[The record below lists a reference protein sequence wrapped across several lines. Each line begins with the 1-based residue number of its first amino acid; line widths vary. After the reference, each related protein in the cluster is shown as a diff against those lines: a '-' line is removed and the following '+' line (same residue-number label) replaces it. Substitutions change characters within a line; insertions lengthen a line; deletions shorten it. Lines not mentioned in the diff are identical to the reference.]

1 MSRGSILQPDQSY
14 TFLSYFEMAYEPDD
28 ILAEFGCSLDRLTFK
43 FPAFDTEKLDASET
57 GKPFQQSVAEL
68 KSFIER
74 RLPNVRLTTEAARR
88 EILISPLV
96 LALMDYAQIQ
106 LRIEYSVKVSDQL
119 KGALDY
125 YLQSRHNLLVIEA
138 KNADLTRGFTQLA
151 VELIALDQW
160 TESPEPVL
168 YGAVSTG
175 DVWQFGRFKRAE
187 KKIEQDLTLYRIPAD
202 IEDLFRVLL
211 TVLTGQV

>member
-1 MSRGSILQPDQSY
+1 MPKNVILQPDQNY
-14 TFLSYFEMAYEPDD
+14 TFRSYFEMSYEPDD
-28 ILAEFGCSLDRLTFK
+28 ILAVFGCSLKRITFD
-43 FPAFDTEKLDASET
+43 FPELDASRIEVPDT
-57 GKPFQQSVAEL
+57 GKTLDQAVAEL
-68 KSFIER
+68 KAFIER

-88 EILISPLV
+88 EILISPVV
-96 LALMDYAQIQ
+96 LALMDYTPIQ
-106 LRIEYSVKVSDQL
+106 LRIEYGVKVSEQL
-119 KGALDY
+119 KGSLDY

-160 TESPEPVL
+160 TDSEEPIL

-175 DVWQFGRFKRAE
+175 DVWQFGRLKRAQ
-187 KKIEQDLTLYRIPAD
+187 KLIEQDLMLYRIPAD
-202 IEDLFRVLL
+202 MEALFQILL